1 MMCLNPHI
9 PDKPCRRTT
18 CNLVDYLD
26 RAHAQQRLY
35 LRFDGT
41 SMTSPIAPAV
51 GVMQGDTL
59 APYLFILVVDQIL
72 RSLDYEAG
80 VPVHTSNL
88 RAPLK
93 VAALAYADDVVLTCP
108 SLEQAQRLFEDAALL
123 WGLHLNTKKGK
134 TELLIAT
141 TRSRRDSAPDFLQ
154 CRAGVVGRTH
164 SYRYLGWLVTDRGAQ
179 DWKEDFAHRTRLAWA
194 TLHTNERLWRSP
206 ASARTKT
213 RLFNALV
220 VPILT
225 YAFWAYPISAD
236 CILHVH
242 VTANKLL
249 RHALGIRVEFSD
261 PDLHTHTE
269 DLYVHSPFV
278 PLSAHAS
285 LLRQWGHWVR
295 AAARRPFLDPV
306 VTVLTGTQHKDAAVE
321 NASRRPSQN
330 LRHLLDASE
339 HDLLEWPMNR
349 AAWRRKSSDAFRR
362 LARTMSTWVTTRRLR
377 SENDNGYSYDWN
389 PRIER
394 WISDAQ
400 AR

>member
-1 MMCLNPHI
+1 MILLRLRDSVDDHLLQHQCAYREGHSTQMHI
-9 PDKPCRRTT
+9 LALADLVERACHDDEPLYAVFTDFSKAFDSIDRHHLLQLLRAWGMPLR
-18 CNLVDYLD
+18 LVDYLD

-108 SLEQAQRLFEDAALL
+108 SVEQAQRQLCLFEDAALL

-220 VPILT
+220 VPVLT

-269 DLYVHSPFV
+269 DLYVHSP
-278 PLSAHAS
+278 
-285 LLRQWGHWVR
+285 G
-295 AAARRPFLDPV
+295 
-306 VTVLTGTQHKDAAVE
+306 
-321 NASRRPSQN
+321 
-330 LRHLLDASE
+330 
-339 HDLLEWPMNR
+339 
-349 AAWRRKSSDAFRR
+349 
-362 LARTMSTWVTTRRLR
+362 
-377 SENDNGYSYDWN
+377 
-389 PRIER
+389 
-394 WISDAQ
+394 
-400 AR
+400 